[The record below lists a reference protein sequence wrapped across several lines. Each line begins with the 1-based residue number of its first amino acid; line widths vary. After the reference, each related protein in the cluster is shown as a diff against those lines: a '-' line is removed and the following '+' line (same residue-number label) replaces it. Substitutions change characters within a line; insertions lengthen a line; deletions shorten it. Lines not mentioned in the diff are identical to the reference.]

1 MQPFFRNKNAPTQR
15 ALRPTRRAVVA
26 GLAALAMP
34 APPLYAAARHVV
46 VLGAGLAGL
55 SAARQLADA
64 GLQVS
69 VIEARNRIG
78 GRIHTA
84 RNWPGM
90 PMDLGASWI
99 HGTQGNPLTALAKTA
114 GAQLRAT
121 SYDAGLMLD
130 GTGQEI
136 DPDLRAA
143 EALIAKAL
151 RQAENASRD
160 ISVLAALQALP
171 GWHRAPTA
179 TQRLAQH
186 LLNATLEQ
194 EYGAP
199 LAKGLRIHLGQTVRA
214 IAPGRVTLESGQTI
228 KADQI
233 LCTLPLGVLQ
243 SGRIAFGAPLSARRQ
258 AAIDGLQMGL
268 LNKCWLRFDR
278 VAWPEDVDWIE
289 WLGPTPGAWAQ
300 WVSLARAAKW
310 PVLLG
315 FHAAGRARALED
327 LDDTATVA
335 EATHALR
342 QMFGSAFPAPVAAQ
356 ITRWGRDLFA
366 MGSYSFNAV
375 GTSGRS
381 RAALFGPEWDGQ
393 LWFAGEASAPRYFGT
408 AHGAFLSG
416 RQAAAGLAGK

>member
-26 GLAALAMP
+26 GLAALAVP

-55 SAARQLADA
+55 GAARQLADA

-171 GWHRAPTA
+171 GWHRAPLPPPRSA
-179 TQRLAQH
+179 WRS
-186 LLNATLEQ
+186 
-194 EYGAP
+194 
-199 LAKGLRIHLGQTVRA
+199 IC
-214 IAPGRVTLESGQTI
+214 
-228 KADQI
+228 
-233 LCTLPLGVLQ
+233 CT
-243 SGRIAFGAPLSARRQ
+243 
-258 AAIDGLQMGL
+258 
-268 LNKCWLRFDR
+268 
-278 VAWPEDVDWIE
+278 
-289 WLGPTPGAWAQ
+289 
-300 WVSLARAAKW
+300 
-310 PVLLG
+310 
-315 FHAAGRARALED
+315 
-327 LDDTATVA
+327 
-335 EATHALR
+335 
-342 QMFGSAFPAPVAAQ
+342 
-356 ITRWGRDLFA
+356 
-366 MGSYSFNAV
+366 
-375 GTSGRS
+375 
-381 RAALFGPEWDGQ
+381 
-393 LWFAGEASAPRYFGT
+393 RY
-408 AHGAFLSG
+408 
-416 RQAAAGLAGK
+416 